1 MLKKLIER
9 FKKQAEERKRNK
21 PEFRIGDL
29 YVGEI
34 VMYKNREYVGDG
46 VFEHSYTIVK
56 KYAILI
62 ETGYHKYCHIKSG
75 ELLTKMGAYDS
86 TIGDYAVHRI
96 RKFEKASPI
105 YMRKNKLSPLTKVS
119 RAFIEDFENSINE
132 LLAPNQKVDELFI

>member
-9 FKKQAEERKRNK
+9 FKEKAEERKRNK
-21 PEFRIGDL
+21 PEYRIGNL

-34 VMYKNREYVGDG
+34 VLYKNSEYIGYCTYN
-46 VFEHSYTIVK
+46 HTYKPIK

-62 ETGYHKYCHIKSG
+62 ERSYGKYKHVKSG
-75 ELLTKMGAYDS
+75 QILTEMSCYDS
-86 TIGDYAVHRI
+86 TPGDYAVHNI

-105 YMRKNKLSPLTKVS
+105 YMRKNKLTPLTKVS

-132 LLAPNQKVDELFI
+132 SLDPNQKVDELFI